1 MRAMTAIVILFMFC
15 LLIFGCTGQEKTIT
29 LRIRLQPGEKLTFQ
43 QTTKGRTKIYKADSL
58 TSDRQE
64 NWEAEYIQEV
74 ISIDP
79 DSTIQLVTSTTI
91 TGFSLDSLNAG
102 KIDSSSYTSG
112 DSLRMKPNGR
122 VVDIKPIDPDVGR
135 SVEWLQQY
143 MEQGMPVFPSG
154 EISIPYS
161 WTQTVRVMLPEE
173 TMDASIVFTVKSLVR
188 ELGYDCALIEYDG
201 TLYIPVPPSAKD
213 TTCLGG
219 IDRLT
224 TTGKLYFAYT
234 EGTTILERAHIT
246 IDSERITLVD
256 GKEVAIRYEGFR
268 DVEYALVDR
277 QVP

>member
-1 MRAMTAIVILFMFC
+1 MRTMTAIVILFMFC

-29 LRIRLQPGEKLTFQ
+29 LRLRLELGEKLTFY
-43 QTTKGRTKIYKADSL
+43 QTTKGRTKAYKADSL

-64 NWEAEYIQEV
+64 NWVADYIQEV
-74 ISIDP
+74 VSIEP
-79 DSTIQLVTSTTI
+79 DSTIELLTSTTI
-91 TGFSLDSLNAG
+91 
-102 KIDSSSYTSG
+102 SG
-112 DSLRMKPNGR
+112 YSFDSLRTPQYDSASHTTGDNLWIKPNGR
-122 VVDIKPIDPDVGR
+122 VVDVKPIDPDLGR

-213 TTCLGG
+213 STSLGG

-224 TTGKLYFAYT
+224 TTGKLYFAYA
-234 EGTTILERAHIT
+234 EGTTILERAHIA
-246 IDSERITLVD
+246 IDSERTKLEN
-256 GKEVAIRYEGFR
+256 GKEVAVRYEGFR

-277 QVP
+277 TVP